1 MTHKL
6 IGKDESDEDNQ
17 RKSMAPEFWTLSA
30 LVLNTNGKKK
40 KKNVFMRVLMRLTIC
55 FKPQV
60 TTLD

>member
-40 KKNVFMRVLMRLTIC
+40 KMFS
-55 FKPQV
+55 
-60 TTLD
+60 